1 MTAPWRQQDGGGGS
15 YWLSGERSLCPQELS
30 KSIPKT
36 ALDWPL
42 QRTEHGLVRLGLRL
56 HEISGLP

>member
-1 MTAPWRQQDGGGGS
+1 MTAPWGQQDGGGGS

-30 KSIPKT
+30 QSIPKT

-42 QRTEHGLVRLGLRL
+42 
-56 HEISGLP
+56 